1 MALNAQKG
9 GMRGCEMVFAL
20 WMIGVFGLYALQFKA
35 IFGALLHQFG
45 LT

>member
-20 WMIGVFGLYALQFKA
+20 WMIGVFVIYVMQFKA
-35 IFGALLHQFG
+35 ILGALFRQFG

>member
-1 MALNAQKG
+1 MAFDSPKG
-9 GMRGCEMVFAL
+9 GARGREIVFAL
-20 WMIGVFGLYALQFKA
+20 WVIGVFGLYALQFKA